1 MVVKNAGILILIFM
15 HNIFNLC
22 DAGNVIFIIL
32 VLLKRVDDIY
42 ILDSTHFHHFEPKR
56 DCHYHLL
63 SSVRK

>member
-1 MVVKNAGILILIFM
+1 VVVKNAGILILIFM

-42 ILDSTHFHHFEPKR
+42 ILDSTHFHHF
-56 DCHYHLL
+56 L